1 MLRINNDA
9 VIVRLPW
16 SPARMVTGRY
26 AIQSGRKL
34 LDGRWSRTQIDAIS
48 SQQHTG
54 PVSMVRANGR
64 VLWYFMGSFYWD
76 DEGLREEEVRALVAR
91 RHRRPD
97 RERPTT
103 HGVMRAEEDG
113 SSGPVGVSDD
123 LRRAIDERSAAR
135 RPARVNVS

>member
-16 SPARMVTGRY
+16 SLARMFTGRY
-26 AIQSGRKL
+26 AIQSGRKRF
-34 LDGRWSRTQIDAIS
+34 DGRWSRAQIDAIC
-48 SQQHTG
+48 SQQHNG

-64 VLWYFMGSFYWD
+64 ALWYFMGSFYWD
-76 DEGLREEEVRALVAR
+76 DEGLRGDEVRAVVTQ
-91 RHRRPD
+91 RHRSPD
-97 RERPTT
+97 RTRATA
-103 HGVMRAEEDG
+103 HRVMRAEEDG
-113 SSGPVGVSDD
+113 SSGPVGISDD